1 MESESKV
8 LMLKTSQRIPSV
20 HFGLPCLLSEI
31 FKKKLRGTGCFFN
44 GARYASTKS
53 EPALTFS
60 FPDFF
65 PARKGFRLLRYDRSP
80 QFLQHC

>member
-1 MESESKV
+1 MRRGLSTEGNLRLKIDWASLIVGSKFTV
-8 LMLKTSQRIPSV
+8 FPWFNFV
-20 HFGLPCLLSEI
+20 VEG
-31 FKKKLRGTGCFFN
+31 N

-80 QFLQHC
+80 QFFYSTA